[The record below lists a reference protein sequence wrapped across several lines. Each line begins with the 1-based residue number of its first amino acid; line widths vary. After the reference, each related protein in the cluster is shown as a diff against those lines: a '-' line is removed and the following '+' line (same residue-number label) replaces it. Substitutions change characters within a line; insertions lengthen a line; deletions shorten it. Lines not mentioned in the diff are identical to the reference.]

1 MTKQRVVWVGQG
13 HFRTRYTECGDLVE
27 LERATIINEREEVVA
42 VLSIGTC
49 RCPRVFI
56 GHIEAVTGH
65 SLLDETE
72 GVGGQ
77 E

>member
-13 HFRTRYTECGDLVE
+13 HFKTRCTDCGDLVE
-27 LERATIINEREEVVA
+27 LERATIINEHEEVVA

-49 RCPRVFI
+49 RCPRLFI

-65 SLLDETE
+65 SLLDENE
-72 GVGGQ
+72 RVGGRV
-77 E
+77 

>member
-1 MTKQRVVWVGQG
+1 MAKQRVTWVGQG
-13 HFRTRYTECGDLVE
+13 HFNTRCTECGDLVE
-27 LERATIINEREEVVA
+27 LERATVINECEEVVA

-65 SLLDETE
+65 SLDEMGE
-72 GVGGQ
+72 GVNS
-77 E
+77 